1 MNFKPWK
8 LYSLLMTS
16 NLNYLKEP
24 ELKEPIAVA
33 GLPGIALI
41 GKMSVEYLIQK
52 LEAEKFAELSSD
64 RFPGWAVREDG
75 LVRDLK
81 IYFYEASIDTFDRD
95 IILLTADAQAS
106 EPQGQYELSEDVVNV
121 LSDHDV
127 STVLTMAAFLES
139 EEEKSDVV
147 GAATN
152 KETAERIEKHDVELL
167 EGGRIVGM
175 NGLLVSLGAEN
186 DMNGFCLL
194 GTTEGKDT
202 DPDASQNVLSKFSYI
217 FDLNLD
223 ISDFDEKL
231 PELPKFKPPKI
242 KMPSVSGGEKDVSY
256 IR

>member
-1 MNFKPWK
+1 M
-8 LYSLLMTS
+8 SS
-16 NLNYLKEP
+16 SLNYLKEP
-24 ELKEPIAVA
+24 ELENPIAVA

-52 LEAEKFAELSSD
+52 FEAEKFAELSSD

-81 IYFYEASIDTFDRD
+81 IYFHWASIDRFDRD

-106 EPQGQYELSEDVVNV
+106 SPQGQYELSSDIADV
-121 LSDHDV
+121 LADHGV
-127 STVLTMAAFLES
+127 GTVLTMAAFLES
-139 EEEKSDVV
+139 EDEKSDVV
-147 GAATN
+147 GGATN
-152 KETAERIEKHDVELL
+152 KETAERIEKHEVELL
-167 EGGRIVGM
+167 EGGRIVGL
-175 NGLLVSLGAEN
+175 NGLLVSLGPERG
-186 DMNGFCLL
+186 MNGDCLL

-202 DPDASQNVLSKFSYI
+202 DPEASQYVLSKFSYI
-217 FDLNLD
+217 FDLDLD

-242 KMPSVSGGEKDVSY
+242 KMPAVSGGESDVSY

>member
-1 MNFKPWK
+1 
-8 LYSLLMTS
+8 MTS

-24 ELKEPIAVA
+24 ELKDPIAVA

-41 GKMSVEYLIQK
+41 GKMSVEYLINK
-52 LEAEKFAELSSD
+52 LEAEKFAELTSN

-81 IYFYEASIDTFDRD
+81 IYFYEASIDSLDRD

-106 EPQGQYELSEDVVNV
+106 SPEGQYELSEDVVNA
-121 LSDHDV
+121 LSEHGV
-127 STVLTMAAFLES
+127 STVLTMAAFLDS
-139 EEEKSDVV
+139 EDEKSEVV

-152 KETAERIEKHDVELL
+152 EDMAERIEKHEVELL

-175 NGLLVSLGAEN
+175 NGLLVSIGAEN
-186 DMNGFCLL
+186 DMDGFCLL

-202 DPDASQNVLSKFSYI
+202 DPDASKNVLSKFSYI

-231 PELPKFKPPKI
+231 PDLPKFKPPKI
-242 KMPSVSGGEKDVSY
+242 KMPSVSGSERDVSY